1 MVLGK
6 LGIHLPKNIK
16 VTRTKHYVRQHGQ
29 GVERARQRLQV
40 ANLTSVFP
48 LVLKES
54 PYSWNGNVPR

>member
-6 LGIHLPKNIK
+6 LGIHLQKNIK
-16 VTRTKHYVRQHGQ
+16 VTRTKLYVQQHGQ
-29 GVERARQRLQV
+29 GVEWARQSLQL
-40 ANLTSVFP
+40 ANLTSIFP